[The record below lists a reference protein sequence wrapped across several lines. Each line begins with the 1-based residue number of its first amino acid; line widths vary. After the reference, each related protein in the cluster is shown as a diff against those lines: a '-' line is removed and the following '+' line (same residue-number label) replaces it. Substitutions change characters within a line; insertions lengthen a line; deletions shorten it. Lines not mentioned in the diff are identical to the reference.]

1 MADQVT
7 NETNKIP
14 FEENNGVKKLSLY
27 VVVVNRGQGESV
39 IKVLQ
44 SIDSTF
50 QIMAFGRGTASKTVY
65 DMLGNV
71 DEAKDIIFAFVG
83 EDMLETVSEELNA
96 FLVATKFNRG
106 VGFCIPLTSI
116 IGADIY
122 KLLSGDL
129 SK

>member
-7 NETNKIP
+7 NEASKIP
-14 FEENNGVKKLSLY
+14 FEEKSDIKKLSLY
-27 VVVVNRGQGESV
+27 VVVVNRGQGEEV

-50 QIMAFGRGTASKTVY
+50 QILSFGKGTASKSVY

-96 FLVATKFNRG
+96 FLVATKFHRG
-106 VGFCIPLTSI
+106 VGFCVPLTSI
-116 IGADIY
+116 VGADIY
-122 KLLSGDL
+122 RLLSGDL